1 MNRPRKSR
9 GPYPPSFYLK
19 HGAFYLVRRNK
30 WIRLGTDLGL
40 ALAEYARIMEGEK
53 AGGMPGLI
61 AAALPG
67 IISGKADTTRS
78 QYTTAAA
85 TLSRKLRQFEPQ
97 DVTQTTVYAVLASMS
112 DTPNMANRTLS
123 VLSQVFTY
131 AAQRGLVQSNPC
143 IGIKRLREAKRTRL
157 ISDAEW
163 HAIHAHAG
171 KRLQVVMELQHLTG
185 QRIVDVLTI
194 RRSQLTADGI
204 VFEQGKTG
212 AKLTVRWTPAL
223 RSAVDR
229 ANALPGPMALTLLRN
244 RMGKAPD
251 YSTVYEEWSRACR
264 LAGVEDA
271 RPNDGRAKSATA
283 TRKQGGNAQALLGHK
298 SPRMTERYL
307 RDRDSPEVDGPDMP
321 ARKS

>member
-194 RRSQLTADGI
+194 RRSQGRWRSRCCGTGWARPPTTPPSTRNGAGLAGWPASRMRDRTTAG
-204 VFEQGKTG
+204 
-212 AKLTVRWTPAL
+212 P
-223 RSAVDR
+223 R
-229 ANALPGPMALTLLRN
+229 AQRRRG
-244 RMGKAPD
+244 
-251 YSTVYEEWSRACR
+251 SRA
-264 LAGVEDA
+264 
-271 RPNDGRAKSATA
+271 A
-283 TRKQGGNAQALLGHK
+283 TRRRCSGTSRPG
-298 SPRMTERYL
+298 
-307 RDRDSPEVDGPDMP
+307 
-321 ARKS
+321 